1 MIVITKYSNKPYN
14 KSSVSKIIIIK
25 SHWLE
30 KKPPLIF
37 PSVKEKLL
45 LLLLYINIS
54 FSPHFSAIFYHNKIN
69 IFVLTINKLNNIFR
83 QNSYFEFTCHLQKK
97 KSVFMYK
104 CIYINIQG
112 KSKW

>member
-45 LLLLYINIS
+45 LLLYINIS
-54 FSPHFSAIFYHNKIN
+54 FSPHFPRFFITTK
-69 IFVLTINKLNNIFR
+69 
-83 QNSYFEFTCHLQKK
+83 
-97 KSVFMYK
+97 
-104 CIYINIQG
+104 
-112 KSKW
+112 